1 MAEIP
6 KEFAELFEQYYKPIL
21 NYTLRR
27 TGHAEI
33 AKDLTSQTFF
43 NAYRK
48 FYQFQWVEGSNFS
61 SWIYRI
67 ATNEINSYYRK
78 GKVAIS
84 LDAIMETGFDVP
96 SSDDLQRE
104 LIEAQDKIQQ
114 AKDFASIRSALD
126 KLPANYR
133 DALALRYFEGKKIQE
148 IAEILDKPE
157 GTVKA
162 LLSRGIEKLR
172 TQLIPPEPQPFL
184 EKSIEEDEGRKLII

>member
-27 TGHAEI
+27 TGHAET

-48 FYQFQWVEGSNFS
+48 FHQFQWVEGSSFS

-78 GKVAIS
+78 GKGTIS
-84 LDAIMETGFDVP
+84 LDSIMEFGFDAP
-96 SSDDLQRE
+96 SQDDLQRE
-104 LIEAQDKIQQ
+104 LIEAQEQFQQ
-114 AKDFASIRSALD
+114 AKDFLRIREALSQLSV
-126 KLPANYR
+126 KYQEV
-133 DALALRYFEGKKIQE
+133 LALRYFEGKKILE
-148 IAEILDKPE
+148 IAEILGKRE

-162 LLSRGIEKLR
+162 LLSRGVEKLR
-172 TQLIPPEPQPFL
+172 QALVPSESQPFL